1 MGRKQPTFSKSRY
14 VSGVQ
19 CPKILWMKRNMP
31 ENDDSVMNQV
41 VLDTGNKVGD
51 LAMQFFGKFTEVKYT
66 PDISEM
72 VAVTNELMEADA
84 EVITEAAF
92 MYDGDLCIV
101 DILRKVPGGYEI
113 IEVKGSSGSPGD
125 TANDVKEVY
134 LHDMS
139 FQAYILT
146 NNKLNIKSV
155 KLMCLNRNYV
165 RKGDLETDLDIQELF
180 VLIDCTKTVFK
191 MMQDVDKNIAHF
203 KAYMI
208 QEQEPVIDIGGR
220 CDNPYTCGYKGWC
233 FRELP
238 ENVSIFDIGWS
249 MRMAKKEIAY
259 QNGIYSFHDAL
270 TAVNDGKLKLNDKQL
285 NQIKFAIQDIEPI
298 IDKTCINNFLSKVRY
313 PLYFLDFETF
323 MPAIPPW
330 KNTSP
335 FNQITFQYSLHVQ
348 NEFGGSVS
356 HKEYLG
362 RDGLDPRR
370 ELAEA
375 LCNDIPK
382 DACVI
387 AYNMTFEKNRI
398 KEMAAIFPDLS
409 GHLLDINANMIDL
422 MEPFSKGAYYS
433 RTMGGGYSIK
443 QVLPSLI
450 QGDPELDYKKLD
462 ERVQH
467 GGNAMDI
474 YPIMHLQPPEEKE
487 AIRKA
492 LLAYCRLDTLA
503 MVKVLEKLYELTE
516 EQE

>member
-1 MGRKQPTFSKSRY
+1 MINKNIRLSKSRY
-14 VSGVQ
+14 VSGMQ
-19 CPKILWMKRNMP
+19 CPKILWMKKHMP
-31 ENDDSVMNQV
+31 EKFDDSVMNQT

-51 LAMQFFGKFTEVKYT
+51 LAMEYFGDFTEVEYT
-66 PDISEM
+66 PDISKM
-72 VAVTNELMEADA
+72 VAETEKLMKEKTA
-84 EVITEAAF
+84 VITEAAF
-92 MYDGDLCIV
+92 THNDDLCIV
-101 DILRKVPGGYEI
+101 DILRKVPDGYEI

-165 RKGDLETDLDIQELF
+165 RKGDLETDLDIKELF

-191 MMQDVDKNIAHF
+191 MMQDINKNIAHF

-208 QEQEPVIDIGGR
+208 QEQEPVIDIGSR
-220 CDNPYTCGYKGWC
+220 CDSPYTCGFKGWC

-238 ENVSIFDIGWS
+238 ENESIFDIGWS
-249 MRMAKKEIAY
+249 MRMAKKEKAY
-259 QNGIYSFHDAL
+259 QNGIFSFQDAL
-270 TAVNDGKLKLNDKQL
+270 AAANDGTLKLNDKQL
-285 NQIKFAIQDIEPI
+285 NQIKYAISDMEPT
-298 IDKTCINNFLSKVRY
+298 IDKSGINNFLTKVRY

-335 FNQITFQYSLHVQ
+335 FNQITFQYSLHIQ
-348 NEFGGSVS
+348 NERGGEVL

-362 RDGLDPRR
+362 RDGLDPRQK
-370 ELAEA
+370 LAEG
-375 LCNDIPK
+375 LCKDIPK
-382 DACVI
+382 GACI
-387 AYNMTFEKNRI
+387 ISYNMTFEKTQIN
-398 KEMAAIFPDLS
+398 EMATIFPNLS
-409 GHLLDINANMIDL
+409 QHLLDINANMIDL
-422 MEPFSKGAYYS
+422 MEPFGAGAYYS

-443 QVLPSLI
+443 GVLPALFPD
-450 QGDPELDYKKLD
+450 DPELDYKNLD

-467 GGNAMDI
+467 GGNAMDL
-474 YPIMHLQPPEEKE
+474 YPTMHMQSPEEAE

-503 MVKVLEKLYELTE
+503 MVKILEKLYEIVV
-516 EQE
+516 